1 MSSLLARHAE
11 IGPQVQENQDVAAP
25 VRSEISPAELT
36 ELLNTFNEAT
46 SKLEAAHGTLQQHVV
61 RLEGELRETRAQLH
75 RARELA
81 ALGEMAA
88 GIAHEVRNPLGSI
101 RLYAELIRDDLTG
114 LAQAQGAAGAASKIV
129 NAVDGLNGIVGD
141 VLAFSREMRVRRVG
155 VDVGELL
162 KNAASACCAGEGEHL
177 RIIVSS
183 DDFEGV
189 EVCCDR
195 GLMQQALVNVV
206 RNAVEAT
213 EKAGGGEVRLWAERR
228 RILDETGRRVPM
240 IGLMVTDEG
249 DGISEDALGRIFNP
263 FFTTREA
270 GTGLGLAIVHRII
283 DAHQGR
289 VQIDSSTGG
298 GDAKR
303 GTTVELLIPL
313 TDAFS
318 PEQG

>member
-1 MSSLLARHAE
+1 MSSLLSRHAE
-11 IGPQVQENQDVAAP
+11 TGIQMQGDQAVP
-25 VRSEISPAELT
+25 VSMQSGMSPAELT
-36 ELLNTFNEAT
+36 ELLSTFNDAT
-46 SKLEAAHGTLQQHVV
+46 KKLEAAHGTLQQHVV

-101 RLYAELIRDDLTG
+101 RLYAELIGDDL
-114 LAQAQGAAGAASKIV
+114 AECAEMQGAAGAAKKIV

-141 VLAFSREMRVRRVG
+141 VLAFSREMRVSRVP
-155 VDVGELL
+155 VDARELL
-162 KNAASACCAGEGEHL
+162 ENAANACHAGDEDCS
-177 RIIVSS
+177 RIVVGG
-183 DDFEGV
+183 DQLEGV

-213 EKAGGGEVRLWAERR
+213 GKAGGGEVRLSMARR

-240 IGLMVTDEG
+240 VALMVSDEG
-249 DGISEDALGRIFNP
+249 DGISKDALGRIFNP
-263 FFTTREA
+263 FFTTRET

-289 VQIDSSTGG
+289 VQIESSTGDD
-298 GDAKR
+298 GDRR

-313 TDAFS
+313 TDAFL